1 MSRKQSEKQTKERVA
16 KFGEVFTPPHI
27 VAQMCDMLEAESPGC
42 FEPQKTFLEPSCG
55 DGAFVLEILR
65 RKFNR
70 CRTRKDY
77 AAALDSVYAF
87 EIQADN
93 VEDCIENVINLCKEY
108 FEPTRAERELI
119 EDHVIQCDGLKVMKL
134 LARWKEED
142 ADVDYKQ

>member
-1 MSRKQSEKQTKERVA
+1 MSRKQGRKQTKERVA

-65 RKFNR
+65 RKFDR
-70 CRTRKDY
+70 CRKRSEF
-77 AAALDSVYAF
+77 AQALDSVYGM

-93 VEDCIENVINLCKEY
+93 VEDCIANVTALCERYFNPTKAELETIN
-108 FEPTRAERELI
+108 
-119 EDHVIQCDGLKVMKL
+119 DHIIQCDGLKVMKL
-134 LARWKEED
+134 LARWKEGD
-142 ADVDYKQ
+142 